1 MSAVWTIIDG
11 FLAMPVVR
19 WLLLVTTAVA
29 VAASLW
35 CRGELSVVRL
45 QRDAAK
51 GQAAMYV
58 SALDMQNASIRE
70 AGQEAAAQQ
79 RQMAL
84 AREQAGR
91 IRAEG
96 EAWRKKAQQIPLTG
110 SCEDMVDQVIE
121 AVRSSEDA
129 K

>member
-1 MSAVWTIIDG
+1 MTILTVIDG
-11 FLAMPVVR
+11 ILAMPVVR

-29 VAASLW
+29 VAAALW
-35 CRGELSVVRL
+35 CRGELGVVRL

-70 AGQEAAAQQ
+70 ADQEAAAQQ

-84 AREQAGR
+84 ARENANR
-91 IRAEG
+91 IKAEG
-96 EAWRKKAQQIPLTG
+96 EAWRKKAQQTPLTG
-110 SCEDMVDQVIE
+110 SCDEMVDQVIE